1 MVCMKDVNSSAKTHY
16 LPPGLSCK
24 RLVQTGNRMLYL
36 TAAANRIKK
45 AISSLFLPE
54 VSSCYKRF
62 VLPLSA
68 KCLLSRGSSECWGFL
83 CITIKSALEVTC
95 CDLMLYG
102 ENGIEFIWILHIF
115 TVSWRI
121 VWELA
126 SSMQTSGDEL
136 FQRCLRAESKM
147 GGAVMVT

>member
-1 MVCMKDVNSSAKTHY
+1 MVCMKDANFSAKTHY
-16 LPPGLSCK
+16 LPPELCWCKLETECCTLPLQPAELKRPSAAWFCLRFLPVIKGLS
-24 RLVQTGNRMLYL
+24 
-36 TAAANRIKK
+36 
-45 AISSLFLPE
+45 F
-54 VSSCYKRF
+54 
-62 VLPLSA
+62 PLSA
-68 KCLLSRGSSECWGFL
+68 KWLLSRGSSECWGFL

-95 CDLMLYG
+95 CDLMLYR
-102 ENGIEFIWILHIF
+102 ENGIELIWILHIF
-115 TVSWRI
+115 TASWRI